1 MEISERLKGVKYRL
15 SLTGELYLNAAL
27 EYHARPDLDLPAE
40 LSGSGRAEG
49 LGFALRARVAVEL
62 ESATSEWYIGM

>member
-1 MEISERLKGVKYRL
+1 MINVEISERLKGVKNKL

-62 ESATSEWYIGM
+62 ESAT